1 MQGTTFALESISDS
15 MKLST
20 ETYLLSPALEE
31 AILLAEVTSRPLLLK
46 GEPGTGKS
54 LLAEYL
60 ADQRKLSLYTWH
72 IKSITQAKEGLYFYD
87 AVSRLNDSRFSE
99 DSEKVKI

>member
-1 MQGTTFALESISDS
+1 
-15 MKLST
+15 MKLPT
-20 ETYLLSPALEE
+20 ETYLISPALEE

-60 ADQRKLSLYTWH
+60 ADRKKLPLYTWH
-72 IKSITQAKEGLYFYD
+72 IKSITQAKEGLYFLRRGFP
-87 AVSRLNDSRFSE
+87 VERLSFFGRLRKSKE
-99 DSEKVKI
+99 HRKLHPTRRAWRSV

>member
-1 MQGTTFALESISDS
+1 

-60 ADQRKLSLYTWH
+60 ADQRNYLF
-72 IKSITQAKEGLYFYD
+72 I
-87 AVSRLNDSRFSE
+87 
-99 DSEKVKI
+99 